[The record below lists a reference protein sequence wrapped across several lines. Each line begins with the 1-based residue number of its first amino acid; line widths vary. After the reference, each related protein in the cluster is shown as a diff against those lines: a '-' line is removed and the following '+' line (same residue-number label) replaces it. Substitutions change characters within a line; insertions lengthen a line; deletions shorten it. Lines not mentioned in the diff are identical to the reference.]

1 MIRAHRG
8 IAPIRVILAA
18 ILKANR
24 RTAIT
29 LAVSCLFLG
38 ASIRPSPAGAFGLRR
53 DAITIGPMSGVSLQS
68 SGSQFNTRELQLPGS
83 NGLVTLDY
91 FAWDRST
98 RRLWVPAGNLAGVDV
113 IDGKT
118 DEITKITGFHT
129 AEFELRGKRVI
140 LGPTSVS
147 IGNGAVYVGNRADS
161 SICTIDARTL
171 KLGDC
176 IRIASPS
183 DGLAAAP
190 DGVVYVA
197 PTKELWVTRGAPPL
211 GIASPDQSITVL
223 DASAASK
230 LKPKTKFSLGG
241 SAEGY
246 AVDERRG
253 LFYTN
258 LEETGQTI
266 AIDIRRHE
274 IVSRWRSGCDEP
286 RGLALDKA
294 RGFLFVACSD
304 RVVSLDVAHGGQVV
318 GSIATGDGLDN
329 IDYAERQ
336 QALYAAASKAATLT
350 IARVD
355 DQGRL
360 SRVAVVPTATGARGV
375 VADGTGTAYVADPVH
390 GRILKITPH

>member
-1 MIRAHRG
+1 MISTHRG
-8 IAPIRVILAA
+8 VAPKPLILATVTRPNRSELTLAA
-18 ILKANR
+18 ICLV
-24 RTAIT
+24 
-29 LAVSCLFLG
+29 LA
-38 ASIRPSPAGAFGLRR
+38 ASMPSGSAGVFGLRR
-53 DAITIGPMSGVSLQS
+53 DAITIGPAS
-68 SGSQFNTRELQLPGS
+68 SASARSSSPQFNTKEIPLPGA

-98 RRLWVPAGNLAGVDV
+98 RRLWVPAGNMAGVDV

-118 DEITKITGFHT
+118 DEVTRITGFQT
-129 AEFELRGKRVI
+129 AKVELRGKPVI
-140 LGPTSVS
+140 LGPTSVT
-147 IGNGAVYVGNRADS
+147 IGRGVVYVGNRAGS
-161 SICTIDARTL
+161 SICAIDASTL

-183 DGLAAAP
+183 EGLAAAP
-190 DGVVYVA
+190 DGIVYVA
-197 PTKELWVTRGAPPL
+197 PTRELWVTRGAPPL
-211 GIASPDQSITVL
+211 GIASPDQSITIL
-223 DASAASK
+223 DASVPSK

-258 LEETGQTI
+258 LEESGQTI
-266 AIDIRRHE
+266 AIDVRSHE

-329 IDYAERQ
+329 IDYAETKRT
-336 QALYAAASKAATLT
+336 LYAAASKAATLT

-355 DQGRL
+355 DHGSL
-360 SRVAVVPTATGARGV
+360 SRLGLVPTATGARGV
-375 VADGTGTAYVADPVH
+375 VAGGTETAYVADPVH
-390 GRILKITPH
+390 GRILKITPR

>member
-1 MIRAHRG
+1 MTLTDRHIGVNITNASATQRIAFVLVASCLFVAPTLPRGLAGASGLRG
-8 IAPIRVILAA
+8 IAMPLMQSTTPQFSTKD
-18 ILKANR
+18 LP
-24 RTAIT
+24 
-29 LAVSCLFLG
+29 LPG
-38 ASIRPSPAGAFGLRR
+38 AS
-53 DAITIGPMSGVSLQS
+53 
-68 SGSQFNTRELQLPGS
+68 
-83 NGLVTLDY
+83 GLVTLDY

-98 RRLWVPAGNLAGVDV
+98 GRLWVPAGNLASVDV

-129 AEFELRGKRVI
+129 AEFELRGRKVL

-147 IGNGAVYVGNRADS
+147 VGKGVVYVGNRADS
-161 SICTIDARTL
+161 SICVIDAKTL

-183 DGLAAAP
+183 EGVAAAP

-211 GIASPDQSITVL
+211 GIPSPDKSITIL
-223 DASAASK
+223 DASTPSR
-230 LKPKTKFSLGG
+230 LQEKTKFSFGG

-258 LEETGQTI
+258 IEEDGATI
-266 AIDIRRHE
+266 AIDLRRRA

-286 RGLALDKA
+286 RGLALDRA

-304 RVVSLDVAHGGQVV
+304 HVISLDVAHGGKVV
-318 GSIATGDGLDN
+318 GSISTGDGLDN
-329 IDYAERQ
+329 IDYAESQRT
-336 QALYAAASKAATLT
+336 LFAAASRAAILT
-350 IARVD
+350 IARVND
-355 DQGRL
+355 NGSLDRF
-360 SRVAVVPTATGARGV
+360 AVVPTTTGARGV
-375 VADGTGTAYVADPVH
+375 VVDEAGTAYVADPVH
-390 GRILKITPH
+390 GRILKVTKFK

>member
-1 MIRAHRG
+1 M
-8 IAPIRVILAA
+8 APTGVIPAT
-18 ILKANR
+18 ILRANR
-24 RTAIT
+24 RIAIT
-29 LAVSCLFLG
+29 LVASCLFLA
-38 ASIRPSPAGAFGLRR
+38 ASMPPGSAGAFRLRR
-53 DAITIGPMSGVSLQS
+53 DAVGPTSSVSLQS
-68 SGSQFNTRELQLPGS
+68 STSQFNTRELPLPGA

-91 FAWDRST
+91 FAWDRAT
-98 RRLWVPAGNLAGVDV
+98 RRLWVPAGNLASVDV

-147 IGNGAVYVGNRADS
+147 IGNGVVYVGNRADS
-161 SICTIDARTL
+161 SICTVDGRTL
-171 KLGDC
+171 TLGDC
-176 IRIASPS
+176 IRIAASS

-223 DASAASK
+223 DASTPSR

-258 LEETGQTI
+258 GEETGQTI
-266 AIDIRRHE
+266 AIDVRRHE

-286 RGLALDKA
+286 RGLALDNA

-329 IDYAERQ
+329 IDYAEKQ
-336 QALYAAASKAATLT
+336 QTLYAAAAKVATLT

-355 DQGRL
+355 DHGSL
-360 SRVAVVPTATGARGV
+360 SRLAVVPTATGARGV